1 MSSTI
6 RVASSGWLWISSQ
19 RGLFWQPQAHQQDQ
33 QAQRGTEAEAQPPA
47 EVAAGHAGIE
57 QQHRGHRAQ
66 RGADPEGAVDRQVDP
81 AAKARR
87 GEFLD
92 RRVDRR
98 VFAADAGAGEEAKRQ
113 EAPQTPG
120 KCRRRGRADVDDQGD
135 EEQFA
140 TAQAVGEPA
149 EEQRADHRAGDVGA
163 AGEADVGVAQAQR
176 RAVLQRA
183 GDGAGERHL
192 QAVEQPGDTQ
202 RDHQQGVEAPPGQAV
217 QPRRQIGLVDALGVD
232 ALGAGLR

>member
-92 RRVDRR
+92 GRVDRR
-98 VFAADAGAGEEAKRQ
+98 VLAADARAGEETEQQ
-113 EAPQTPG
+113 EAGRVPG
-120 KCRRRGRADVDDQGD
+120 QRRRRRGADVDRESD
-135 EEQFA
+135 EEQPPA
-140 TAQAVGEPA
+140 AETVGEPA
-149 EEQRADHRAGDVGA
+149 EEQSAQDRTGDVDAASQPDIA
-163 AGEADVGVAQAQR
+163 AGQVQR
-176 RAVLQRA
+176 GALPQRT
-183 GDGAGERHL
+183 RHGSGQGHF
-192 QAVEQPGDTQ
+192 QAVEQPGDAQ
-202 RDHQQGVEAPPGQAV
+202 RDHQQRVEAPPGQAV
-217 QPRRQIGLVDALGVD
+217 QARRQVGALDIAGQ
-232 ALGAGLR
+232 ALA